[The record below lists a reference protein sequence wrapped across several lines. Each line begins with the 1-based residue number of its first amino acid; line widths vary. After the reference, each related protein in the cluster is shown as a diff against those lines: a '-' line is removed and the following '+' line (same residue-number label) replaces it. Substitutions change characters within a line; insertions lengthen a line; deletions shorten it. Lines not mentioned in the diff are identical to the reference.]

1 MKTYTYEEIRA
12 TQGETMNVAEMIV
25 EAYEEI
31 EGKGSFAELSEQE
44 KRDVVMYFAG
54 RIKEAVEFFDA
65 NH

>member
-1 MKTYTYEEIRA
+1 MKTYTYEEIRTA
-12 TQGETMNVAEMIV
+12 QGTEMNIAEMIV
-25 EAYEEI
+25 EAYEEV
-31 EGKGSFAELSEQE
+31 EGKGSFAELTEQE